1 MELNQIKTIYFV
13 GIGGIGMSALA
24 RYFLSR
30 GVAVHGY
37 DKTETELT
45 KALATEGMHI
55 HYTDDVSYI
64 PEGVDLVV
72 YTPAIPK
79 EHTEL
84 VCFQLNGFPVL
95 KRSEV
100 LGIISRGMKCI
111 AVAGTHGKTTTSSIV
126 THILRTGGVDAT
138 AFLGGISLSLGS
150 NFVQGESDWVVVEAD
165 EYDRSFLRLS
175 PDIAII
181 TAIDP
186 DHLDIYGDEENFRK
200 GFHDFTK
207 KVKDNG
213 HVFPNSTLLL
223 RGDDDDAQRH
233 IQYDDYGVNAGVYRA
248 ENIRVENGFFVFDYK
263 SPLGNIENII
273 FTLPGNHNV
282 ENATAAIAAAQQ
294 IGVTS
299 EAIKE
304 ALANFKGI
312 KRRFDFILR
321 GDVTSSTLPITHHS
335 SPITHHPSPT
345 THHSLPIT
353 HYPLPIFIDDYAHH
367 PTELEAAISA
377 AKTLYPDRRITG
389 IFQPHLF
396 TRTRDFQDG
405 FAAALDKLDEV
416 FLMDIYPAREL
427 PIEGV
432 TADIIF
438 NKMKNPHKTLVTK
451 QNLMETL
458 RKHQNTEGAAFE
470 VLMTLGAGD
479 IDTFVKPIKD
489 LLS

>member
-45 KALATEGMHI
+45 KALATEGMLI

-64 PEGVDLVV
+64 PKGVDLVV

-84 VCFQLNGFPVL
+84 VCFQLNGFPIL

-126 THILRTGGVDAT
+126 THILRTGGVDTT

-150 NFVQGESDWVVVEAD
+150 NFVQGQSDWVVVEAD

-213 HVFPNSTLLL
+213 QVFPNSTLLL

-233 IQYDDYGVNAGVYRA
+233 IRYDDYGVNVGVYRA

-263 SPLGNIENII
+263 SPLGNIENIK

-294 IGVTS
+294 IGVES
-299 EAIKE
+299 EAIKA

-321 GDVTSSTLPITHHS
+321 GDAAKENEPKTLNQQPV
-335 SPITHHPSPT
+335 
-345 THHSLPIT
+345 
-353 HYPLPIFIDDYAHH
+353 FIDDYAHH
-367 PTELEAAISA
+367 PTELEAAIAA

-438 NKMKNPHKTLVTK
+438 NKMKNSHKTLVTK
-451 QNLMETL
+451 QNLMKTL
-458 RKHQNTEGAAFE
+458 TKHQSTEGAFD
-470 VLMTLGAGD
+470 VVMTLGAGD

>member
-45 KALATEGMHI
+45 RALATEGMLI

-150 NFVQGESDWVVVEAD
+150 NFVQGQSDWVVVEAD

-223 RGDDDDAQRH
+223 RGDDDDAQRY
-233 IQYDDYGVNAGVYRA
+233 IRYDDYGVNAGVYRA

-263 SPLGNIENII
+263 SPLGNIENIK

-321 GDVTSSTLPITHHS
+321 GSMISSPSHISHNSSLITHHS
-335 SPITHHPSPT
+335 S
-345 THHSLPIT
+345 
-353 HYPLPIFIDDYAHH
+353 PIFIDDYAHH
-367 PTELEAAISA
+367 PTELEAAIAA

-458 RKHQNTEGAAFE
+458 RNRINMEERHPDKSGTEGVGFE

-479 IDTFVKPIKD
+479 IDTFVKPIKEM
-489 LLS
+489 LS